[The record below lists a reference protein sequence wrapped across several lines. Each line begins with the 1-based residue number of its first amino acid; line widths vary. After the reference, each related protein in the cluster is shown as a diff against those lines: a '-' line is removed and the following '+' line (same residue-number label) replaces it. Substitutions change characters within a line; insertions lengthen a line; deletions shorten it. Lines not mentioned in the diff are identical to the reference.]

1 MIMVKIKLERDIK
14 VFYIQAESFPNGIE
28 AAFKKLNSLIGKN
41 KERRCFGISRPEN
54 NKFIYKAAEE

>member
-1 MIMVKIKLERDIK
+1 MIMVKIKLEKDTK

-41 KERRCFGISRPEN
+41 KER
-54 NKFIYKAAEE
+54 